1 MRAWGEVYLL
11 LQTVYVN
18 FRERS
23 YSYLN
28 SKVALKGKAVKCCCT
43 ALSVLHSP
51 TWSTLALTADGNK
64 ESDIVYTY
72 TASNERKENGFFFF
86 YYYFKAAKRRVDFV
100 IESDHCLPDIICLR
114 AGLIPWSQKW
124 RQEVCDKTQ
133 DEQKSFAELF
143 LFPCGLCF
151 HHYRLPQTIISIAHF
166 KALWEIVALKI
177 FLIHY
182 SDTKWGAVGL

>member
-23 YSYLN
+23 YSYFN
-28 SKVALKGKAVKCCCT
+28 SKVALKGAAVKCCCT
-43 ALSVLHSP
+43 ALCVLHSP

-72 TASNERKENGFFFF
+72 TASNERKENRAFF
-86 YYYFKAAKRRVDFV
+86 YCKAAKRRVGFV
-100 IESDHCLPDIICLR
+100 IESDHCLPDIIWYHKAKSDDKKFVIRLEMNRR
-114 AGLIPWSQKW
+114 ALQSG
-124 RQEVCDKTQ
+124 
-133 DEQKSFAELF
+133 FY
-143 LFPCGLCF
+143 FPCGLCF

-166 KALWEIVALKI
+166 
-177 FLIHY
+177 
-182 SDTKWGAVGL
+182 